1 MGWDEKFWKIVPSH
15 GTKKF
20 FDPIPWDGIPFKNLS
35 SHPMG
40 QLKKFYPMGRFLLS
54 HGIPR
59 GALVLLD
66 IIGLRFGNF

>member
-1 MGWDEKFWKIVPSH
+1 MGWDGMGREILENRPIPWDE
-15 GTKKF
+15 KF

-40 QLKKFYPMGRFLLS
+40 RFLLS

-59 GALVLLD
+59 RALVPMIFSRLL
-66 IIGLRFGNF
+66 IVATK